1 MQCVKETKILGV
13 RFNGIFQIKMI
24 RRLFFRPKVEAEVLP
39 VVEVASRFN
48 SRDDTPWSHP
58 YLSANNIGEFRCYS
72 DKIWDFALSRYKE
85 PDVPL
90 NIAFLVNMAQNMNK
104 WARLAQRFG
113 AIASLYCHPMDE
125 SAINSPEWDDFDGEY
140 KDIFDGDGFLNSHG
154 GGTPLEVPTFTVPMG
169 DQGLL
174 QAWENSRLC
183 GDWIPLH
190 QALGKTSIF
199 PEAAFAYQGIYPYL
213 DWARALEKYD
223 VMYACSVPIAAYL
236 SGRPY
241 CFSSTGGDLQF
252 DCGLSTEF
260 GMVMR
265 LAVNRAKFILVSN
278 PHTLGHCRRLG
289 FQNAVYL
296 PYPMDSS
303 RYSPGSGHSRSEW
316 EEKFGPGV
324 YVLTTSR
331 IDRGVKGHDESF
343 LDALFAVT
351 RERSNVRFVFLGWGN
366 DMNAF
371 RERVTMEGLQNQI
384 IILPPVGKT
393 RLIDYY
399 RSCDVVLDQFVYG
412 YYGATALEAASV
424 GKPVV
429 MKLRLDQYEPLYK
442 GDVAPVE
449 NAGTPSEMREALL
462 KLVDDGDYRQQKGRA
477 MRSWLV
483 RNHGEEKTTP
493 LMLALLR
500 LAAEKVS
507 IPKDIENPLCTPLS
521 DEEIAY
527 HRACLR
533 PAV

>member
-1 MQCVKETKILGV
+1 M
-13 RFNGIFQIKMI
+13 KMI
-24 RRLFFRPKVEAEVLP
+24 RRLFSRPKTEVEVLP
-39 VVEVASRFN
+39 VVEAASRFN
-48 SRDDTPWSHP
+48 SVDDTPWSHP
-58 YLSANNIGEFRCYS
+58 YLSANNIGEFRSYS
-72 DKIWDFALSRYKE
+72 EKIWDFALNRYRAS
-85 PDVPL
+85 DTPL

-104 WARLAQRFG
+104 WARLAQRYG
-113 AIASLYCHPMDE
+113 ATASLYCHPMDE
-125 SAINSPEWDDFDGEY
+125 SAINAPQWEDFDGECG
-140 KDIFDGDGFLNSHG
+140 DFFDGKSFLASYG
-154 GGTPLEVPTFTVPMG
+154 STSLDVPTFTIPMG

-174 QAWENSRLC
+174 QAWENSRQC
-183 GDWIPLH
+183 GDWAPVH
-190 QALGKTSIF
+190 QVLAKTSIF
-199 PEAAFAYQGIYPYL
+199 PEAAFAYQGGYPYL
-213 DWARALEKYD
+213 DWARALEQYD

-241 CFSSTGGDLQF
+241 CFFSVGGDLQF
-252 DCGLSTEF
+252 DCGLSTDF

-303 RYSPGSGHSRSEW
+303 RYAPGSERSRSEW

-343 LDALFAVT
+343 LDALFAVA
-351 RERSNVRFVFLGWGN
+351 RARSNVRFVFLGWGN

-371 RERVTMEGLQNQI
+371 RERVAMEGLQNQI

-393 RLIDYY
+393 LLIDYY

-429 MKLRLDQYEPLYK
+429 MKLRVDQYEPLYK

-449 NAGTPSEMREALL
+449 NAETPDEMRKALL
-462 KLVDDGDYRQQKGRA
+462 KLIDNQSYRQEKGHA
-477 MRSWLV
+477 MRSWLI
-483 RNHGEEKTTP
+483 RNHGEEKTTT
-493 LMLALLR
+493 LMLALLG
-500 LAAEKVS
+500 LAAEKVD
-507 IPKDIENPLCTPLS
+507 IPKDIVNPLCIPLS

-527 HRACLR
+527 HQACLR
-533 PAV
+533 PAA